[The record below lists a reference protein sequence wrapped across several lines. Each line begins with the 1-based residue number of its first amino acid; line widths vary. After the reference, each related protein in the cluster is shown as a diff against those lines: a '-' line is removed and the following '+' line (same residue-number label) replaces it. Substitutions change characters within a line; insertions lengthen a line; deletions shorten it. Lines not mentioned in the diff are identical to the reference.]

1 MPNLPPPICCEVSV
15 GGRIVIVIF
24 LFCLNSH
31 LLKAMAVGS
40 TCWSIISIQ
49 TQSYQ
54 TWFEEK
60 NDMADQDKSTSSE
73 TCLFWND
80 RNDLLVKLRETF
92 GTCPGFTNTAKAGPA
107 HTCKKL
113 LISHKGNWIN
123 TSVSAR
129 GASCHHVTPLLSSER
144 PELEPRASKKNYNSR
159 EDREFLSLQMTKWKK
174 DKDIPLCWRGKG
186 VWWDSFRSIEDRFP
200 DIGGACHRTTRNV
213 RDLYVMSGGGASGTR
228 AGASQQRNRG
238 YVVTWRAVW
247 EPKQLAL

>member
-144 PELEPRASKKNYNSR
+144 PELEPRASKKINNSR
-159 EDREFLSLQMTKWKK
+159 EDRVFIAWNEEKE
-174 DKDIPLCWRGKG
+174 KG
-186 VWWDSFRSIEDRFP
+186 QGHPSV
-200 DIGGACHRTTRNV
+200 GGAKE
-213 RDLYVMSGGGASGTR
+213 SGGIIFAASKACSCDGKCT
-228 AGASQQRNRG
+228 A
-238 YVVTWRAVW
+238 
-247 EPKQLAL
+247 EPWQEVLVEHARELRMPEPRSGKTEAPW